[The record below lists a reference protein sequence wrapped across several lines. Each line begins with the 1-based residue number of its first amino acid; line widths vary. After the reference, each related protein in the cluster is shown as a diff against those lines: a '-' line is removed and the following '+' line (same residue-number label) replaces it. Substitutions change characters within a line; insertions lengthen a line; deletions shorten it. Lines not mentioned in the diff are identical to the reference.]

1 MLNNNDAVKCRELAK
16 EITNTAQ
23 SLTIFSDAMYWG
35 TLKTEP
41 DEADAKK
48 IATLT
53 EWTEESIQMLFSQ
66 IQELEQCLATAKGV
80 ENA

>member
-1 MLNNNDAVKCRELAK
+1 MLNNKDAIKFRELAK
-16 EITNTAQ
+16 ELTDTAQ
-23 SLTIFSDAMYWG
+23 SLTIFSDALYWG

-53 EWTEESIQMLFSQ
+53 EWTEESIQVLFLQ
-66 IQELEQCLATAKGV
+66 VKELEQWLATAKGV